1 MSNSITTIWCNRISS
16 FDTIWIMYTFEFF
29 FNKQGKGK
37 KVGGVILRLC
47 LPNNLPEICF
57 PVLESPTDNKTFVL
71 DYLSLIETYKIFL
84 L

>member
-1 MSNSITTIWCNRISS
+1 M
-16 FDTIWIMYTFEFF
+16 FTFECV

-37 KVGGVILRLC
+37 KGGGVIMRLC
-47 LPNNLPEICF
+47 LPNNLPGICF
-57 PVLESPTDNKTFVL
+57 PVLETPTDNKTFVL